1 MPRIQGDIM
10 KGWTEDDIANLHV
23 KNELKKNDLYNKRM
37 DMLKH
42 NIKPLPKPKRKAKVG
57 KGAQQPNKTE
67 AEYAMLFLAGK
78 NDFRFQALTFHM
90 KNGCDYTPDWVVFE
104 NGSPIIAIECK
115 GSYRFHSQGRAKLA
129 FLQCK
134 LEYCGIIDFRWAVKT
149 KEGWVHE

>member
-10 KGWTEDDIANLHV
+10 KGWTQEDIDKFYKA
-23 KNELKKNDLYNKRM
+23 KREDLIDKAHAEQSDLNAAE
-37 DMLKH
+37 
-42 NIKPLPKPKRKAKVG
+42 PLAKPKRKAKVG